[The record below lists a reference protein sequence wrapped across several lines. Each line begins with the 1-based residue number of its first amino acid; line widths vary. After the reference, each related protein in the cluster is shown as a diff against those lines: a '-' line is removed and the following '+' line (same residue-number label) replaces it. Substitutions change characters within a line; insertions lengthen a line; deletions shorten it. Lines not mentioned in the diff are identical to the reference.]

1 MSPGTA
7 PGKIR
12 LRLLDISESSGSSKY
27 RRHTFCHHNAMARK
41 PAKFKMTREQQA
53 LATENLNL
61 ARREAWR
68 IQRSTGIDYHT
79 LESVAFEG
87 LCKAANRYDPD
98 RPHPVT
104 GKSMKFSS
112 LAVPTIRGELLHWV
126 RDKTYAVRLS
136 HKMRER
142 WVKGR
147 KLLYRGSTDLEVA
160 EALGIAKEEWLEVR
174 KVCSGPPLELKE
186 QAKPTDPLEPSE
198 IDFARIYLD
207 AAEDAVERVDSESIT
222 TSLEVYLTGLG
233 VVIPK
238 DGVNDLLEAA
248 GCTATDWSEEE
259 IDLID
264 GWEELSEGRLQGS
277 LF

>member
-1 MSPGTA
+1 
-7 PGKIR
+7 
-12 LRLLDISESSGSSKY
+12 
-27 RRHTFCHHNAMARK
+27 
-41 PAKFKMTREQQA
+41 MTKEQQN
-53 LATENLNL
+53 LAVENLNL

-68 IQRSTGIDYHT
+68 LQRSTGIDYGT

-87 LCKAANRYDPD
+87 LCKAAHRYDPT

-104 GKSMKFSS
+104 GKSMRFSS
-112 LAVPTIRGELLHWV
+112 LATPTIRGELLHWI

-160 EALGIAKEEWLEVR
+160 KELGITKDEWLEVR

-198 IDFARIYLD
+198 INFAQVYLD
-207 AAEDAVERVDSESIT
+207 AASDAIDSVDESDKI
-222 TSLEVYLTGLG
+222 LNRMQVYLTGNG
-233 VVIPK
+233 SVIPK
-238 DGVNDLLEAA
+238 DYVDILLNGA
-248 GCTATDWSEEE
+248 GCEATDWSLID
-259 IDLID
+259 IDLAE
-264 GWEELSEGRLQGS
+264 GWEDLGEGRKQGN

>member
-1 MSPGTA
+1 MS
-7 PGKIR
+7 
-12 LRLLDISESSGSSKY
+12 
-27 RRHTFCHHNAMARK
+27 
-41 PAKFKMTREQQA
+41 REQQD
-53 LATENLNL
+53 LAAENLNL

-87 LCKAANRYDPD
+87 LCKAAHRYDPT

-112 LAVPTIRGELLHWV
+112 LAIPTIRGELLHWV
-126 RDKTYAVRLS
+126 RDRTYAVRLS

-160 EALGIAKEEWLEVR
+160 EALEITKEEWLEVR

-198 IDFARIYLD
+198 IDFAAIYLD
-207 AAEDAVERVDSESIT
+207 AAADAIDRVDAENAVAA
-222 TSLEVYLTGLG
+222 LEVYLSGTGN
-233 VVIPK
+233 VIPRN
-238 DGVNDLLEAA
+238 DVNAFLEAA
-248 GCTATDWSEEE
+248 GCAATDWSEEE
-259 IDLID
+259 IDLVD
-264 GWEELSEGRLQGS
+264 GWEELGEGRLQGS

>member
-1 MSPGTA
+1 MS
-7 PGKIR
+7 
-12 LRLLDISESSGSSKY
+12 
-27 RRHTFCHHNAMARK
+27 
-41 PAKFKMTREQQA
+41 REQQL
-53 LATENLNL
+53 LASENLNL

-87 LCKAANRYDPD
+87 LCKAAHRYDPL

-112 LAVPTIRGELLHWV
+112 LAIPTIRGELLHWV
-126 RDKTYAVRLS
+126 RDRTYAVRLS

-160 EALGIAKEEWLEVR
+160 SALGITKEEWLEVR

-186 QAKPTDPLEPSE
+186 QAKPTEPLEPSE
-198 IDFARIYLD
+198 IDFAKMYLE
-207 AAEDAVERVDSESIT
+207 AAEDALDRAGGQETMEVLD
-222 TSLEVYLTGLG
+222 VYLSGLG
-233 VVIPK
+233 SVIPK
-238 DGVNDLLEAA
+238 EELNDFLLAA
-248 GCTATDWSEEE
+248 GCSATDWSEEE
-259 IDLID
+259 IDLIE
-264 GWEELSEGRLQGS
+264 GWTELGEGRLQGS

>member
-1 MSPGTA
+1 
-7 PGKIR
+7 
-12 LRLLDISESSGSSKY
+12 
-27 RRHTFCHHNAMARK
+27 MARK
-41 PAKFKMTREQQA
+41 PAKFQMSQEQQK
-53 LATENLNL
+53 LATDNLNL

-68 IQRSTGIDYHT
+68 IQRTTGIDYHT

-87 LCKAANRYDPD
+87 LCKAAHRYDPD

-147 KLLYRGSTDLEVA
+147 KLLYRGSTDYEVA
-160 EALGIAKEEWLEVR
+160 AELGITKEEWLEVR

-198 IDFARIYLD
+198 IDFGAMYMGLAADAIERIGGESAISALD
-207 AAEDAVERVDSESIT
+207 
-222 TSLEVYLTGLG
+222 VYLSGNG
-233 VVIPK
+233 NVIPK
-238 DGVNDLLEAA
+238 DEINEFLRAA
-248 GCTATDWSEEE
+248 GCSTTDWSEEE

-264 GWEELSEGRLQGS
+264 GWEEIGDGRLQGS

>member
-1 MSPGTA
+1 
-7 PGKIR
+7 
-12 LRLLDISESSGSSKY
+12 
-27 RRHTFCHHNAMARK
+27 MARK
-41 PAKFKMTREQQA
+41 PQQFKMNREQQK
-53 LATENLNL
+53 LATDNLNL

-87 LCKAANRYDPD
+87 LCKAAYRYDPE
-98 RPHPVT
+98 RPHPTT

-142 WVKGR
+142 WIKGR
-147 KLLYRGSTDLEVA
+147 KLLYRGSNDIE
-160 EALGIAKEEWLEVR
+160 IAKALEITREEWQEVR

-186 QAKPTDPLEPSE
+186 QAKPTEPLEAGE
-198 IDFARIYLD
+198 IDFGGMYLEL
-207 AAEDAVERVDSESIT
+207 AERVLADQGDHSETIAQ
-222 TSLEVYLTGLG
+222 LEVYLSGTGKRMPTVAVDEFLM
-233 VVIPK
+233 
-238 DGVNDLLEAA
+238 AA
-248 GCTATDWSEEE
+248 GCRTTDWTALEL
-259 IDLID
+259 DLVNGNED
-264 GWEELSEGRLQGS
+264 LGSGRVQAS

>member
-1 MSPGTA
+1 
-7 PGKIR
+7 
-12 LRLLDISESSGSSKY
+12 
-27 RRHTFCHHNAMARK
+27 
-41 PAKFKMTREQQA
+41 MTKEQQK
-53 LATENLNL
+53 LAVDNLNL

-68 IQRSTGIDYHT
+68 IQRTTGIEYHT

-87 LCKAANRYDPD
+87 LCKAAHRYDPT

-126 RDKTYAVRLS
+126 RDRTYAVRLS

-147 KLLYRGSTDLEVA
+147 KMLYRGSTDLEVA
-160 EALGIAKEEWLEVR
+160 EALEITKEEWLEVR

-186 QAKPTDPLEPSE
+186 QARPTDPLEPSE
-198 IDFARIYLD
+198 IDFAKVYMQ
-207 AAEDAVERVDSESIT
+207 AAEDAMDRIDAPDVLD
-222 TSLEVYLTGLG
+222 SLEVYLSGNG
-233 VVIPK
+233 NVIPK
-238 DGVNDLLEAA
+238 ERINEFLEAA
-248 GCTATDWSEEE
+248 GCSATDWAEDE
-259 IDLID
+259 IDLVD
-264 GWEELSEGRLQGS
+264 GWTEVGNGRLQGS

>member
-1 MSPGTA
+1 
-7 PGKIR
+7 
-12 LRLLDISESSGSSKY
+12 
-27 RRHTFCHHNAMARK
+27 MARK
-41 PAKFKMTREQQA
+41 PQKFKMNREQQK
-53 LATENLNL
+53 LAAENLNL

-87 LCKAANRYDPD
+87 LCKAAYRYDPN
-98 RPHPVT
+98 RPHPTT

-142 WVKGR
+142 WIKGR
-147 KLLYRGSTDLEVA
+147 KLLYRGSTDIE
-160 EALGIAKEEWLEVR
+160 IAKELEITREEWQEVR

-186 QAKPTDPLEPSE
+186 QAKPTEALEASE
-198 IDFARIYLD
+198 INFGNMYLD
-207 AAEDAVERVDSESIT
+207 LAEQAMSMGESDVIDQ
-222 TSLEVYLTGLG
+222 LEIYLTGTG
-233 VVIPK
+233 KRMPTVAV
-238 DGVNDLLEAA
+238 DELLAAA
-248 GCTATDWSEEE
+248 GCRATDWSALD
-259 IDLID
+259 IDLVNGHED
-264 GWEELSEGRLQGS
+264 LGGGRFQES

>member
-1 MSPGTA
+1 
-7 PGKIR
+7 
-12 LRLLDISESSGSSKY
+12 
-27 RRHTFCHHNAMARK
+27 MARK
-41 PAKFKMTREQQA
+41 PTKFTMNEEQQL
-53 LATENLNL
+53 LASNNLNL

-68 IQRSTGIDYHT
+68 IQRSTGIEYHT

-87 LCKAANRYDPD
+87 LCKAAYRYDPA

-112 LAVPTIRGELLHWV
+112 LAIPTIRGELLHWV

-147 KLLYRGSTDLEVA
+147 KLLYRGSSDLEVA
-160 EALGIAKEEWLEVR
+160 AALEITKEEWLEVR

-198 IDFARIYLD
+198 INFAQIYLN
-207 AAEDAVERVDSESIT
+207 AASEAIDSMDSCDVM
-222 TSLEVYLTGLG
+222 SALDVYLSGTGSI
-233 VVIPK
+233 IPRQ
-238 DGVNDLLEAA
+238 GVNSFLEAA
-248 GCTATDWSEEE
+248 GCSATDWSEEE
-259 IDLID
+259 IELID
-264 GWEELSEGRLQGS
+264 GWEAVGNNRLQGN

>member
-1 MSPGTA
+1 
-7 PGKIR
+7 
-12 LRLLDISESSGSSKY
+12 
-27 RRHTFCHHNAMARK
+27 MARK
-41 PAKFKMTREQQA
+41 PKKFTMSREQQD
-53 LATENLNL
+53 LAVENLNL

-68 IQRSTGIDYHT
+68 IQRSTGIDYQT

-87 LCKAANRYDPD
+87 LCKAAHRYDPTM
-98 RPHPVT
+98 PHPVT

-112 LAVPTIRGELLHWV
+112 LAIPTIRGELLHWV
-126 RDKTYAVRLS
+126 RDRTYAVRLS

-160 EALGIAKEEWLEVR
+160 KALEITKEEWLEVR

-198 IDFARIYLD
+198 IDFAAVYLD
-207 AAEDAVERVDSESIT
+207 AATDAIDRVDAESAVAA
-222 TSLEVYLTGLG
+222 LEVYLSGTGN
-233 VVIPK
+233 VIPRE
-238 DGVNDLLEAA
+238 DVNAFLEAA
-248 GCTATDWSEEE
+248 GCAATDWSEDE
-259 IDLID
+259 IDLVD

>member
-1 MSPGTA
+1 
-7 PGKIR
+7 
-12 LRLLDISESSGSSKY
+12 
-27 RRHTFCHHNAMARK
+27 MARR
-41 PAKFKMTREQQA
+41 PAKFKMNREQQK
-53 LATENLNL
+53 LAADNLNL

-87 LCKAANRYDPD
+87 LCKAAYRYDPD
-98 RPHPVT
+98 RPHPTT

-142 WVKGR
+142 WIKGR
-147 KLLYRGSTDLEVA
+147 KLLYRGSTDIE
-160 EALGIAKEEWLEVR
+160 IAKELGITREEWQEVR

-186 QAKPTDPLEPSE
+186 QAKPTEPLEASE
-198 IDFARIYLD
+198 IDFGAMYLELAQGAIGRLD
-207 AAEDAVERVDSESIT
+207 DHGETLAQ
-222 TSLEVYLTGLG
+222 LEVYLEGNGKRLPTSA
-233 VVIPK
+233 V
-238 DGVNDLLEAA
+238 DNLLAAA
-248 GCTATDWSEEE
+248 GCRATDWSDADIALLEGHD
-259 IDLID
+259 DL
-264 GWEELSEGRLQGS
+264 GGGRYQTS

>member
-1 MSPGTA
+1 
-7 PGKIR
+7 
-12 LRLLDISESSGSSKY
+12 
-27 RRHTFCHHNAMARK
+27 
-41 PAKFKMTREQQA
+41 MTREQQV
-53 LATENLNL
+53 LATDNLNL

-68 IQRSTGIDYHT
+68 IQRSTGIEYHT

-87 LCKAANRYDPD
+87 LCKAAHRYDPD

-126 RDKTYAVRLS
+126 RDRTYAVRLS

-160 EALGIAKEEWLEVR
+160 AALEITKEEWLEVR

-186 QAKPTDPLEPSE
+186 QAQPTEALEPSE
-198 IDFARIYLD
+198 IDFARMYLEIAEEAID
-207 AAEDAVERVDSESIT
+207 RADEPEALAALD
-222 TSLEVYLTGLG
+222 VYINGTGN
-233 VVIPK
+233 VIPRE
-238 DGVNDLLEAA
+238 GVNNFLLAA
-248 GCTATDWSEEE
+248 GCNATDWSEEE
-259 IDLID
+259 IDLVD
-264 GWEELSEGRLQGS
+264 GWEDLGEGRLQGN